1 MILLLSALSFAH
13 HDTVVTRV
21 GASPGASAASLA
33 VPLPR
38 AEIGLSSSLDR
49 FSRVL
54 WEGDLRAQKLEQGAT
69 LGTLTPS
76 VGLRIKS
83 QTAFVV
89 ALPVGQVFYSDGRQ
103 DRGLGDLNLAVA
115 QSLGPKKGPWSLD
128 LQVGLSAPTGVYR
141 QESTYSVTTVL
152 TPENGQASVF
162 TSDSRISLGMGSFA
176 VSASGAARLEA
187 GRNTLILSGSLSQP
201 VGWTPDQIWWGQD
214 FSVAAGGLH
223 AVGKKQRLLLG
234 GTLLGAAHTQNRILA
249 DESESSAEVLRSGAR
264 QELAVNGVATLQVR
278 ERLGCGV
285 ALQVPVIQHAD
296 SIQLVRG
303 TGVSTQCGLG
313 LSAAK

>member
-21 GASPGASAASLA
+21 GASPGATAASLA

-38 AEIGLSSSLDR
+38 AELGVSSSLDR
-49 FSRVL
+49 FTRVL

-89 ALPVGQVFYSDGRQ
+89 ALPVGQVFYGDGSQ

-115 QSLGPKKGPWSLD
+115 QSLGPKKGPWSVD
-128 LQVGLSAPTGVYR
+128 FQAGMSAPTGLYC
-141 QESTYSVTTVL
+141 QESSYSVTTVL
-152 TPENGQASVF
+152 TPDAGDAMVF
-162 TSDSRISLGMGSFA
+162 TSDSRISLGMGTFA
-176 VSASGAARLEA
+176 LSASGAARFEA
-187 GRNTLILSGSLSQP
+187 GRNTLILSAGLSQP
-201 VGWTPDQIWWGQD
+201 IGWTSDQIWWGQD
-214 FSVAAGGLH
+214 FSVGAGALH
-223 AVGKKQRLLLG
+223 ALGKKRRLMVG
-234 GTLLGAAHTQNRILA
+234 GTLQGAAHTQNRIVA
-249 DESESSAEVLRSGAR
+249 DEEESSAEVLRSGAR
-264 QELAVNGVATLQVR
+264 QELAVNGVATVQVHK
-278 ERLGCGV
+278 RLGCGL
-285 ALQVPVIQHAD
+285 AIQVPVIQHAD

-303 TGVSTQCGLG
+303 TGVSTQCGVG
-313 LSAAK
+313 LSTSK